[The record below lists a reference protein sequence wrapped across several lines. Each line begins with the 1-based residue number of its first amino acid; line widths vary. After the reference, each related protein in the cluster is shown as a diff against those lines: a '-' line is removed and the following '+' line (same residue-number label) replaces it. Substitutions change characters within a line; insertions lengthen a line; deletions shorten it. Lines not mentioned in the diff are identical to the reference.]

1 MNGILTLTDG
11 GLRQEMPGNDVS
23 LEAFLISVEKRAFR
37 MARIATGNT
46 DDALDIVQDAMFAL
60 VSRYADKATTQWRP
74 LFFRILINRIRDWYR
89 RNKVRRYWQNWL
101 QPFKKSDHDSPEDP
115 IESVPDGSLPN
126 PSEQLIL
133 NDTVTALDAAL
144 RQLPPRQQQTFLLR
158 AWEGLSVRDTAK
170 AMNCSEGSIKTHYAR
185 AIATLRDLLENHWQ

>member
-1 MNGILTLTDG
+1 M
-11 GLRQEMPGNDVS
+11 S
-23 LEAFLISVEKRAFR
+23 LEAFLISVEKRAYR

-60 VSRYADKATTQWRP
+60 VSRYADKPSGQWNP
-74 LFFRILINRIRDWYR
+74 LFFRILVNRIRDWYR
-89 RNKVRRYWQNWL
+89 RHKVHRYWRTWL
-101 QPFKKSDHDSPEDP
+101 RSIRKIEDAGGDDP
-115 IESVPDGSLPN
+115 IESVPDDKVPN

-133 NDTVTALDAAL
+133 SDTVAALDAAL
-144 RQLPPRQQQTFLLR
+144 RRLPLRQQQAFLLR

-185 AIATLRDLLENHWQ
+185 AIGTLRDLLEDHWH